1 MHVSYTTDI
10 TCKWILLSA
19 TGFAFILCFQY
30 SILGIVCGISMMLS
44 PKDCNWIFGDEFHMI
59 ESVHD
64 NFKDCGRAIDG
75 VERFSWNNFLDVFLS
90 P

>member
-1 MHVSYTTDI
+1 
-10 TCKWILLSA
+10 
-19 TGFAFILCFQY
+19 
-30 SILGIVCGISMMLS
+30 MMLS

-90 P
+90 PWLVYSSTMNKENELLY